1 VFVHLHTH
9 SPFSFLDGGSP
20 IKSLVERAAELDM
33 PALALTDH
41 DNLCGAVQFKLEA
54 QKAGIKPI
62 QGVEVTVAGGYH
74 LTLLAEDKEG
84 YRNLCRILTK
94 AHLGNPR
101 GKPQVTLDTLREHA
115 KGLIALSGC
124 RKGEIPARILSR
136 QYDAAYRAALTYL
149 EIWGKDDF
157 YLELQDTYLP
167 GTRALNRDL
176 AELAEKL
183 GIGLVA
189 TNNVHYA
196 SPQDF
201 RVHDIL
207 TCVRTLTRVYDVH
220 PERPL
225 NAENYLKSEREM
237 KKLFQEYPQAVANT
251 RDIAERCRPSLELG
265 TPLFPQFDLPPG
277 KKAESLLRELA
288 YRGARKKYGR
298 ITRKVEERLEHEL
311 HIINTLGYADY
322 FLVVWDIVEY
332 ARRQGIRYAG
342 RGSVAD
348 SFVAYCLGIT
358 EVDSL
363 ARGLLFERFMSLE
376 RAEKPDI
383 DIDFDARW
391 RDRISEYVTRKYGQD
406 KVAKV
411 CTYSTFRARSA
422 VRELGKALGLPEAEL
437 DSVAKR
443 LPFGAYA
450 DRIRDIL
457 PLLPEL
463 RESGLNRDK
472 FTLLLDLCEKV
483 AGFPRF
489 LGTHLGGLVVSREPL
504 SDITPLQQAAKGE
517 IVTQFDK
524 DDVEEL
530 GLIKLDLLSLRAMSA
545 VEDTVR
551 TISREKKSFDYEK
564 IPLDDAATYRMI
576 NKGETI
582 GVFQLESPAQRAL
595 QARLGA
601 SHIEDIVA
609 SVALI
614 RPGPIKGNMVEPYIS
629 RRQGREPVT
638 FLHPALEPIL
648 AKTYGVILFQEQVI
662 EIATAIAKFTPGE
675 ADRLRKVMTHARSQ
689 KVMDEV
695 GREFVRK
702 AVENGVPQAVAETI
716 FKAMAGYAS
725 YGFCE
730 AHAAA
735 FATTSYKTAYLL
747 RHYPAEF
754 YAAVL
759 SNQPMGYYPPH
770 VICNEARR
778 RGVKILPPCINAS
791 GETFQV
797 ERGGIRIPLSRV
809 KGLSREGL
817 KKILACRPFASL
829 IEVWEK
835 TGLAR
840 DEMENLIKCGALDI
854 FDTNRRRLLV
864 MARKLYSGPKPA
876 SAKEGVIAFDKD
888 GPGGLKPDIPDFTE
902 DEKYV
907 MEFELL
913 GLSSREH
920 LMARFRSYLKKNGF
934 KSSRDLAALPKNSWV
949 KVAGVL
955 LCPHRPPTKSGS
967 ITVFMSLE
975 DEFGLTDVTVFED
988 VYQRYGG
995 LIFSPQTAPLVVEGV
1010 LQKRGNAVSVV
1021 GKRIGK
1027 LLDADFGHR

>member
-1 VFVHLHTH
+1 MFVHLHVH
-9 SPFSFLDGGSP
+9 SCFSFLDGGSS
-20 IKSLVERAAELDM
+20 IKSLVDRAAESGM

-74 LTLLAEDKEG
+74 LTLLAEDEEG

-94 AHLGNPR
+94 AHLDNPR
-101 GKPQVTLDTLREHA
+101 RQPQAGLDILKEHA
-115 KGLIALSGC
+115 EGIIALSGC

-136 QYDAAYRAALTYL
+136 QYDAAYRAALAYL
-149 EIWGKDDF
+149 EIWGKDGF

-167 GTRALNRDL
+167 GTRTLNRDL

-183 GIGLVA
+183 GVGVVA

-196 SPQDF
+196 CPEDF
-201 RVHDIL
+201 KVHDIL
-207 TCVRTLTRVYDVH
+207 TCVRTLTRVYEVH

-225 NAENYLKSEREM
+225 NAENHLKPEREM
-237 KKLFQEYPQAVANT
+237 KKLFREYPQAVANT
-251 RDIAERCRPSLELG
+251 WEIAERCRPSLEPG
-265 TPLFPQFDLPPG
+265 ASLFPRFNPPPG
-277 KKAESLLRELA
+277 QTAESLLRELA

-298 ITRKVEERLEHEL
+298 VTRRVEERLEHEI

-332 ARRQGIRYAG
+332 ARRQGIRHTG

-391 RDRISEYVTRKYGQD
+391 RDRISEYVTRKYGED

-411 CTYSTFRARSA
+411 CTYSTYRARSA

-437 DSVAKR
+437 DRVAKR
-443 LPFGAYA
+443 LPYGAYA
-450 DRIRDIL
+450 DRIRDML
-457 PLLPEL
+457 SLLPEL
-463 RESGLNRDK
+463 RESGLDRDK
-472 FTLLLDLCEKV
+472 FALLLDLCERV

-504 SDITPLQQAAKGE
+504 CDITPLQQSAKGE

-530 GLIKLDLLSLRAMSA
+530 GLVKLDLLSLRAMSA

-551 TISREKKSFDYEK
+551 AVKQEKKTFDYEK
-564 IPLDDAATYRMI
+564 IPLDDDATYRMI
-576 NKGETI
+576 NKGQTI

-601 SHIEDIVA
+601 SDIEDIVA

-662 EIATAIAKFTPGE
+662 EIATAIARFTPGE

-695 GREFVRK
+695 GREFIKK
-702 AVENGVPQAVAETI
+702 AVENGVSQEAAATI

-747 RHYPAEF
+747 RHYPAQF

-770 VICNEARR
+770 VILNEARR
-778 RGVKILPPCINAS
+778 RGIKILPPCINRS
-791 GETFQV
+791 GEAFRV
-797 ERGGIRIPLSRV
+797 EKGGIRIPLARV

-817 KKILACRPFASL
+817 KKILVYRPFASL
-829 IEVWEK
+829 TEVWEK

-840 DEMENLIKCGALDI
+840 DEMKNLIKCGALDV

-864 MARKLYSGPKPA
+864 KARKLYFRPQPA
-876 SAKEGVIAFDKD
+876 GNVKEGIIAFDD
-888 GPGGLKPDIPDFTE
+888 GEAADAKMDIPDFTE
-902 DEKYV
+902 DEKYA
-907 MEFELL
+907 MEFEIL
-913 GLSSREH
+913 GLSPREH
-920 LMARFRSYLKKNGF
+920 LMARFRGYLKRNGF
-934 KSSRDLAALPKNSWV
+934 KSSRDLAALPDGSWV

-955 LCPHRPPTKSGS
+955 LCPHRPPTKSGR

-995 LIFSPQTAPLVVEGV
+995 LIFSPQTSPLVVEGV

-1021 GKRIGK
+1021 AKIIKR
-1027 LLDADFGHR
+1027 LVLDAD